1 MRIDPP
7 TLAHLQEWI
16 GKTER
21 YQDTV
26 TIAPYRAL
34 SATLDRRDPDPI
46 NSYLMP
52 NNLKLDPMATPN
64 AVASYLPFHFHE
76 ECGQVVDF
84 VGNRIL

>member
-34 SATLDRRDPDPI
+34 SATLDRKDPDPI
-46 NSYLMP
+46 NG
-52 NNLKLDPMATPN
+52 
-64 AVASYLPFHFHE
+64 VFLPELWHWLYFLPHAKQSEIGPDGHP
-76 ECGQVVDF
+76 
-84 VGNRIL
+84 